1 MPQQIPRVPPA
12 PRLAPLDESEWD
24 DVLRGVVAAT
34 GPRNVFTTLGR
45 HRELFASW
53 IGFGSMLLLGG
64 TLSAR
69 MRELAILRTAHNSG
83 CAYEWNAHVRLGR
96 EAGLTDAEIVALS
109 GELDAHA
116 WAPQDWA
123 VVAAADEL
131 HRTATLSDAVWS
143 LLARRLDERGLIELV
158 MLIGNYRMLAYALN
172 ALRVQPDAA
181 T

>member
-1 MPQQIPRVPPA
+1 MPPPLA
-12 PRLAPLDESEWD
+12 PRLAPLEEGDWD
-24 DVLRGVVAAT
+24 DVLKGVVATA
-34 GPRNVFTTLGR
+34 GPLNVFATLGR

-53 IGFGSMLLLGG
+53 LEFSSMLLLRG

-69 MRELAILRTAHNSG
+69 VRELAILRTARNSR
-83 CAYEWNAHVRLGR
+83 CAYEWAHHVPTGR
-96 EAGLTDAEIVALS
+96 EAGLTDDEIVAL
-109 GELDAHA
+109 GGALDAHA

-131 HRTATLSDAVWS
+131 HNTGTLSDAVWT

-158 MLIGNYRMLAYALN
+158 MLIGHHRMLAYALN
-172 ALRVQPDAA
+172 TLRVQPDAA

>member
-1 MPQQIPRVPPA
+1 MPQQTPRVPPA
-12 PRLAPLDESEWD
+12 PRLAPLDEGEWD
-24 DVLRGVVAAT
+24 DVLKGVVAAA
-34 GPRNVFTTLGR
+34 GPLNIFTTLGR
-45 HRELFASW
+45 HRELFGSW
-53 IGFGSMLLLGG
+53 IGFGSMLLQG

-83 CAYEWNAHVRLGR
+83 CAYEWDRHLRIGR
-96 EAGLTDAEIVALS
+96 EAGLSGEEIVALAD
-109 GELDAHA
+109 ELDAHA

-131 HRTATLSDAVWS
+131 HNTGTLSDVVWA

-158 MLIGNYRMLAYALN
+158 MLIGHHRMLAYALN